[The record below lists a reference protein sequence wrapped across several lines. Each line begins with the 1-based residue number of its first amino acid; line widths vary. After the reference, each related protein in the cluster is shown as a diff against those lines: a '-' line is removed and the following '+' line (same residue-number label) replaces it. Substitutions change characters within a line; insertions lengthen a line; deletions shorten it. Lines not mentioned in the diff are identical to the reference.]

1 MQHVATKVVL
11 TGGAKHQVS
20 QRKTV
25 SFLAYGQT
33 TIFVP
38 DQGQAIKPQKVTVTL
53 HTQTDD
59 TVKTTTIPHPT
70 IVTHKQKNHHSLAFQ
85 FIVLILS
92 GIAGLMAVVIVW
104 LTRSKNK

>member
-59 TVKTTTIPHPT
+59 TVKNNDDSASNNCDSQTKEP
-70 IVTHKQKNHHSLAFQ
+70 S
-85 FIVLILS
+85 
-92 GIAGLMAVVIVW
+92 
-104 LTRSKNK
+104 

>member
-20 QRKTV
+20 KTQTI
-25 SFLAYGQT
+25 SFIAHGRT

-38 DQGQAIKPQKVTVTL
+38 DQGQATKPQKVTVTL

-59 TVKTTTIPHPT
+59 TVKTITIPQPT
-70 IVTHKQKNHHSLAFQ
+70 IVTHKQKNYHSQAFL